1 MDPASLLIFVTL
13 IALSAFFS
21 GTEIALM
28 TISKHTIEW
37 FLREKR
43 VGAKA
48 LKRIKEKNDQLL
60 ITILIGNN
68 LVNVGASALA
78 TVSAIKLAESLNLP
92 WEYGI
97 AFATGAVTL
106 TLLLF
111 WEITPKSL
119 ASKYTGTLSL
129 LVAPFYEVLMKFI
142 FPVVYIIE
150 LFIRGIKKMFRTPE
164 GVTSITPE
172 ELKAFLDISHEQW
185 AVESHEH
192 RKIKNIL
199 DLSDTD
205 ASSAMTPRVSVDL
218 VSRELSVD
226 DLCAF
231 FLSSSHSR
239 IPVYGETPDDIDY
252 VVSLREAFIW
262 KQEGMGSKK
271 LKDLDLEKIIKVPAT
286 QPIDRIFTI
295 FQKSHKHIALVLD
308 EHGWVDGVITLED
321 IIEEVFGDIKDEKD
335 REEEYIRK
343 TSNGAIVVKGSVL
356 VEDVLEEF
364 NLSSTWVNID
374 EDYVGETMSYLILSI
389 LERFPKNGELITLTW
404 SKIQLLLTVE
414 EIEDGKIETVRVEK
428 IKLMIAHQKL
438 H

>member
-1 MDPASLLIFVTL
+1 
-13 IALSAFFS
+13 
-21 GTEIALM
+21 
-28 TISKHTIEW
+28 
-37 FLREKR
+37 
-43 VGAKA
+43 
-48 LKRIKEKNDQLL
+48 
-60 ITILIGNN
+60 
-68 LVNVGASALA
+68 
-78 TVSAIKLAESLNLP
+78 
-92 WEYGI
+92 
-97 AFATGAVTL
+97 
-106 TLLLF
+106 
-111 WEITPKSL
+111 
-119 ASKYTGTLSL
+119 
-129 LVAPFYEVLMKFI
+129 
-142 FPVVYIIE
+142 
-150 LFIRGIKKMFRTPE
+150 
-164 GVTSITPE
+164 
-172 ELKAFLDISHEQW
+172 
-185 AVESHEH
+185 
-192 RKIKNIL
+192 
-199 DLSDTD
+199 
-205 ASSAMTPRVSVDL
+205 
-218 VSRELSVD
+218 
-226 DLCAF
+226 
-231 FLSSSHSR
+231 
-239 IPVYGETPDDIDY
+239 
-252 VVSLREAFIW
+252 
-262 KQEGMGSKK
+262 MGSKK